1 MMLERTLVALG
12 VAGVLASLANPASP
26 VRETIGF
33 AYALQLLRW
42 HWRRRTLAEVGR

>member
-1 MMLERTLVALG
+1 MMLERTLVVLG
-12 VAGVLASLANPASP
+12 VTGLAASIANPASP

-42 HWRRRTLAEVGR
+42 HWRRRGL